1 MTFRKLH
8 IGTPKGKKLMPSK
21 WVYMTNKEKNEWL
34 IGHGYEVEDL
44 DQSPEVELYLEVV

>member
-34 IGHGYEVEDL
+34 IQHGWDIKDL
-44 DQSPEVELYLEVV
+44 EQQPEITIYLEAV